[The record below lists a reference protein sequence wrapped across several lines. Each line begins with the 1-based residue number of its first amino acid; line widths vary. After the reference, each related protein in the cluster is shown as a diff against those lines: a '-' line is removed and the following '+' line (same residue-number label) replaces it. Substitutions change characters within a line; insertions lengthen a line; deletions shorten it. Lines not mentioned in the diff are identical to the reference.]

1 MIKVVST
8 TEYKGFVV
16 SEHKGEDP
24 HDSHLR
30 TLRMHY
36 FTVDELFG
44 NKAFSELSDANKA
57 IDEHVSK

>member
-1 MIKVVST
+1 MIEVVST

-16 SEHKGEDP
+16 REHKGEKP
-24 HDSHLR
+24 HDSHLG
-30 TLRMHY
+30 TSRMHY

-44 NKAFSELSDANKA
+44 NKGFSELSDANKA

>member
-16 SEHKGEDP
+16 REHKGEEP
-24 HDSHLR
+24 HDSHLGK
-30 TLRMHY
+30 LRMHY
-36 FTVDELFG
+36 FIVDKLFG
-44 NKAFSELSDANKA
+44 NKAFSELSGAKKA